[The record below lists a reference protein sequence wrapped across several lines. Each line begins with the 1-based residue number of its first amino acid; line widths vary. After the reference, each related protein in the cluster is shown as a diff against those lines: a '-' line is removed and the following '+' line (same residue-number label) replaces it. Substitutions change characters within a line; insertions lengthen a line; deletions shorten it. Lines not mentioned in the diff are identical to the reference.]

1 MPSASTTTPFAAS
14 EATESSL
21 CERTMPGSV
30 LLTISRVCVRS
41 IFLEL
46 YVHAVCRL
54 RSRGG
59 ACAGGRGHAGAQRTG
74 EFHAVAETVFRI
86 LGQRAVEERRKA
98 RRHVG
103 VDGKNVDG
111 RLVRD
116 LEHELRHRF
125 ALEGQLAAQQLVE
138 AHCKGEQV
146 ARALDLLA
154 GELLGRHE

>member
-1 MPSASTTTPFAAS
+1 MRLPICCRVFGSISWGCAFCSTCCISVMITVVAMPLATSPALYPPMPSASTTTPFAAS

-59 ACAGGRGHAGAQRTG
+59 ACAGRRGHAGAQRTG

-86 LGQRAVEERRKA
+86 LGQRAVQKGRKA

-111 RLVRD
+111 R
-116 LEHELRHRF
+116 
-125 ALEGQLAAQQLVE
+125 
-138 AHCKGEQV
+138 
-146 ARALDLLA
+146 
-154 GELLGRHE
+154 